1 MSIDPIVSLYVKSMM
16 PHGANVAFVAGV
28 VAATPGLGTLI
39 AASKIGHKMDE
50 IGPLRVL
57 RIGLIVGFALFI
69 PMALTNNPWVLAVLR
84 FFLGIASAGMLP
96 AAQTVLTLNTLQ
108 ESFGRIFS
116 YNQSFQAVGAVL
128 GSLMGS
134 TISGF
139 SNYATVFWVTG
150 FTLLLNFILV
160 LIFAWGI
167 SYHER

>member
-1 MSIDPIVSLYVKSMM
+1 
-16 PHGANVAFVAGV
+16 
-28 VAATPGLGTLI
+28 
-39 AASKIGHKMDE
+39 
-50 IGPLRVL
+50 
-57 RIGLIVGFALFI
+57 
-69 PMALTNNPWVLAVLR
+69 MALTNNPWVLAVLR

-96 AAQTVLTLNTLQ
+96 AAQTVLTLNTPQ

-134 TISGF
+134 MISGL

-167 SYHER
+167 SYRDR